1 MTNTSKSPLLI
12 EPSTASDIAQI
23 TNIYEQA
30 VLHGTASFELSAP
43 DEAEM
48 SRRRQA
54 LIDGNYPYIIARIDN
69 QIAGYAYAGP
79 YHNRPGYKW
88 SVENSIYVNPN
99 FQKRGVG
106 STLLKHLIEI
116 CTNKGYRQMIAVIG
130 DSSNTGSIALHEK
143 YGFALVGVNKAVGRK
158 FDKWLDVVMMQRELG
173 AGAGSVPEEL
183 K

>member
-1 MTNTSKSPLLI
+1 MTNTDKPPLTI
-12 EPSTASDIAQI
+12 EPSTTSDIAQI
-23 TNIYEQA
+23 TKIYEQA
-30 VLHGTASFELSAP
+30 VLHGTASFELTAP
-43 DEAEM
+43 DAAEM
-48 SRRRQA
+48 TRRRQA
-54 LIDGNYPYIIARIDN
+54 LIDGNYPYIVARIDN

-116 CTNKGYRQMIAVIG
+116 CTNKGYRQMVAVIG
-130 DSSNTGSIALHEK
+130 DSNNTGSIALHEK
-143 YGFALVGVNKAVGRK
+143 FGFKLIGTSKAVGRK

-173 AGAGSVPEEL
+173 EGAGTEPEEI

>member
-1 MTNTSKSPLLI
+1 MTNTNKSPLII
-12 EPSTASDIAQI
+12 EPSTDNDIAQI
-23 TNIYEQA
+23 TSIYEQA

-54 LIDGNYPYIIARIDN
+54 LLDGNYPYLVARIDN

-88 SVENSIYVNPN
+88 SVENSIYVNPD

-116 CTNKGYRQMIAVIG
+116 CTNKGFRQMVAVIG
-130 DSSNTGSIALHEK
+130 DSNNTGSIALHQK
-143 YGFALVGVNKAVGRK
+143 FGFTLIGTNKAVGRK
-158 FDKWLDVVMMQRELG
+158 FDKWLDVVMMQKALG
-173 AGAGSVPEEL
+173 DGAGSVPEEI

>member
-1 MTNTSKSPLLI
+1 MTSTNKSPLLI

-23 TNIYEQA
+23 TSIYAQA

-48 SRRRQA
+48 THRRQA
-54 LIDGNYPYIIARIDN
+54 LVENNYPYIVARIDN

-106 STLLKHLIEI
+106 STLLNHLIEI
-116 CTNKGYRQMIAVIG
+116 CTQKGFRQMVALIG
-130 DSSNTGSIALHEK
+130 DSNNQGSISLHEK
-143 YGFALVGVNKAVGRK
+143 FGFTLIGTNKAVGRK
-158 FDKWLDVVMMQRELG
+158 FDKWLDVVMMQRALG
-173 AGAGSVPEEL
+173 DGAGSAPEE
-183 K
+183 KK